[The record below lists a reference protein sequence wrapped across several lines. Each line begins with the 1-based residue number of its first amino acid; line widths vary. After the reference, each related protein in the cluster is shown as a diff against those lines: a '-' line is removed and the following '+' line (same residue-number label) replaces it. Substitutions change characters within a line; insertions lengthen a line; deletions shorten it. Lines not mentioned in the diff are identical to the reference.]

1 MESCTPCICLPF
13 FWKRKPNLVFD
24 YNEIDD
30 VEFEQQF
37 SEPYGLRIATNR
49 GGIQEQSHPTN
60 PTNLANPTNTFP
72 STESPG
78 IWTGFASLFRGS
90 TTRNAAVVSGYQ
102 PLPSTSRT
110 PSFSLLNRRTDRSS
124 APTTTTTTSVTPLPS
139 PTFAR
144 VPILDP
150 VLEPSAILLTR
161 QEIEKRIEKEARCS
175 EDQESGK
182 FGNLCGNE
190 LVLRALDVLEKTI
203 PYPSHSCPYPSHS
216 CSLPISEEGRDREG
230 LKREMDMEI
239 DGGLGKELDEEVEL
253 ELKRIQGHEML
264 KEKDDGDEE
273 RRRFNPELLKIL
285 LSKE

>member
-1 MESCTPCICLPF
+1 
-13 FWKRKPNLVFD
+13 
-24 YNEIDD
+24 
-30 VEFEQQF
+30 
-37 SEPYGLRIATNR
+37 
-49 GGIQEQSHPTN
+49 
-60 PTNLANPTNTFP
+60 
-72 STESPG
+72 
-78 IWTGFASLFRGS
+78 
-90 TTRNAAVVSGYQ
+90 
-102 PLPSTSRT
+102 
-110 PSFSLLNRRTDRSS
+110 
-124 APTTTTTTSVTPLPS
+124 
-139 PTFAR
+139 
-144 VPILDP
+144 
-150 VLEPSAILLTR
+150 LTR

-203 PYPSHSCPYPSHS
+203 PYPSHSCPYPSHSCPYPSHSCPYPSHS